1 MRRDPIYRVP
11 RAGRRGNVTPYTC
24 PPDRIPHPVGRDK
37 SGPYDLLAALG
48 EYSDILIIL

>member
-1 MRRDPIYRVP
+1 MGGAQGHRDSP
-11 RAGRRGNVTPYTC
+11 
-24 PPDRIPHPVGRDK
+24 PHPVGRDK